1 MNQTRDRLENFGAYQ
16 KAMQLWDLFWED
28 SESLKRDFRG
38 LEIARQMTRS
48 IGSISANMEE
58 GYGRGFG
65 RELAQFYRYS
75 RGSARESKG
84 WYLRARFLLPA
95 EVVAARVALLDE
107 IIGILVTTLNRR
119 QKRSQS

>member
-1 MNQTRDRLENFGAYQ
+1 MCQTRDRLENFGAYQ
-16 KAMQLWDLFWED
+16 KAMQLWDDFWED
-28 SESLKRDFRG
+28 AEILRRDFRG

-65 RELAQFYRYS
+65 RELVQFYRYS

-84 WYLRARFLLPA
+84 WYIRAKHLLAAEIVELRTK
-95 EVVAARVALLDE
+95 LLDE
-107 IIGILVTTLNRR
+107 IIAILVATINRLER
-119 QKRSQS
+119 R